1 MSKFNKVLLS
11 TAYFPPIEY
20 FIAIVNSHTAY
31 IEQYENFQKQSYRNR
46 CEIYGANGKLS
57 LTVPIVK
64 NAQHIPV
71 LDIKID
77 YSKAWL
83 HQHLKALDSSY
94 RSTPFYEYYRDEIL
108 EILLS
113 NEISLFN
120 LNTRLT
126 KKIIELLGI
135 ETLVNLELTTS
146 FDIDPTDSIDF
157 RNSIHPKKSIPDD
170 INNIKKMQPYYQVYS
185 DKYGYILNLSILD
198 LLFNEGPNSISYLI
212 K

>member
-1 MSKFNKVLLS
+1 MNKFSKVLLS

-57 LTVPIVK
+57 LIVPVVK
-64 NAQHIPV
+64 NAKHIPV
-71 LDIKID
+71 LDINID
-77 YSKAWL
+77 YSKAWV

-94 RSTPFYEYYRDEIL
+94 RSTPFYEYYRDDIL

-113 NEISLFN
+113 NETSLFN
-120 LNTRLT
+120 LNIRLT
-126 KKIIELLGI
+126 NKIIELLGI

-146 FDIDPTDSIDF
+146 FEDESNDKIDF
-157 RNSIHPKKSIPDD
+157 RNSIHPKKPIADD
-170 INNIKKMQPYYQVYS
+170 IDAIKKMQPYYQVYS
-185 DKYGYILNLSILD
+185 DKYGHILNLSILD
-198 LLFNEGPNSISYLI
+198 LIFNEGPNSISYLM